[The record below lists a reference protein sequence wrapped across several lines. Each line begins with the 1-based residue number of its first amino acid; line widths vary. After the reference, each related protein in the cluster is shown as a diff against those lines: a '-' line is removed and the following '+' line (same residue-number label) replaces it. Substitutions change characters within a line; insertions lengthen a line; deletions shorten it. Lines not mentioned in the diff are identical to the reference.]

1 MGRFRG
7 TNLECHLESPKR
19 TGTRFI
25 STRMIRS
32 RRTFFPS
39 KWHHHRGGCR
49 HGNSI
54 LRAYYVKVVCS
65 WNAARHDS
73 FLRRLS
79 PRFRA
84 NTLKAPPTLTAT
96 VASEK
101 LARFF
106 QRRSTT
112 PRALAIRFETR
123 REIILLL
130 HLARRSSS
138 FALPFSSLLTSS
150 PSVNRDAPRYHP
162 RLTVWEKKAQFPSSF
177 LPSFVYMG
185 MYHAIF
191 LLAILWTRSLLD
203 VYFPSNLSP
212 FSNYNPREDV

>member
-1 MGRFRG
+1 
-7 TNLECHLESPKR
+7 
-19 TGTRFI
+19 
-25 STRMIRS
+25 MIRS
-32 RRTFFPS
+32 RGTFSPS

-54 LRAYYVKVVCS
+54 LRAYYVKVVRS

-79 PRFRA
+79 FPLPDQY
-84 NTLKAPPTLTAT
+84 LK
-96 VASEK
+96 
-101 LARFF
+101 
-106 QRRSTT
+106 STT
-112 PRALAIRFETR
+112 HSHRNRSLWEARSVLPVPFYHPRALAIRFETR

-150 PSVNRDAPRYHP
+150 PSVNRDVPRYHP

-191 LLAILWTRSLLD
+191 LLVILWTRSLLD

-212 FSNYNPREDV
+212 FSNYNPRQDV